1 MARKKILFV
10 DDNMMDRL
18 ILSKILD
25 ELDVDYVDTKT
36 PEEFLNKLKEFEPD
50 ICLIDLNIKQ
60 VNDGQIL
67 VQAIRNKLG
76 AQMPVIIISAIEKSD
91 MIKRILEI
99 GANDYVCKPID
110 KSLLS
115 SKISNYFK
123 SRKINSFVLPLFEVP
138 GKEDGRSKIK
148 FECQVEM
155 VNENGIQFN
164 STHKLKE
171 KAKIKI
177 ADPFM
182 YEIFVEHGEVD
193 FIVERSW
200 ISETGDTKHFFG
212 KFSRLSVVQKQKL
225 RKFITTQQ
233 KI

>member
-91 MIKRILEI
+91 MIKRIL
-99 GANDYVCKPID
+99 
-110 KSLLS
+110 
-115 SKISNYFK
+115 
-123 SRKINSFVLPLFEVP
+123 
-138 GKEDGRSKIK
+138 
-148 FECQVEM
+148 
-155 VNENGIQFN
+155 VNQ
-164 STHKLKE
+164 
-171 KAKIKI
+171 
-177 ADPFM
+177 
-182 YEIFVEHGEVD
+182 
-193 FIVERSW
+193 
-200 ISETGDTKHFFG
+200 
-212 KFSRLSVVQKQKL
+212 
-225 RKFITTQQ
+225 
-233 KI
+233 